1 MAPVRALAP
10 LLVFFLLINTALA
23 ARTVTDT
30 VQEVC
35 GKTQFPKICVERL
48 TPIADSQKASPRR
61 LAELFVNL
69 AAEAGSGMAAFVNG
83 KFTGA
88 TKDDAVFKCYDSCS
102 DEVEEAVAHLNGLVR
117 EPTDGKFL
125 ELKSWLSSTL
135 GGTSACEDACRDAP
149 ATGDKDAVLKYSVD
163 VEKML
168 RITLDLI
175 AEASGSMSDGIALP
189 PTGAEAPFAGYGS
202 AAEAPGP
209 EAMSVFPGRG
219 WRCVVILRRRG
230 GAVAW
235 VGRGAHAHQCVQGGP
250 QGRGAGAVRRVRG
263 GHRGP
268 GAGRRGFRRRVWSR
282 PPRSRRRTTA
292 LQTPTRRHDERRRPA
307 LFSSAAEAC
316 ATYDFAVVFSSL

>member
-209 EAMSVFPGRG
+209 EAMSVFPEGDG
-219 WRCVVILRRRG
+219 AASSSSEGAEAPSLGSAEGPTPINAFKEAPKVEAPGPSVASEEATEG
-230 GAVAW
+230 PAPAVAAS
-235 VGRGAHAHQCVQGGP
+235 GDESGHGAEEPAADD
-250 QGRGAGAVRRVRG
+250 GASDAD
-263 GHRGP
+263 
-268 GAGRRGFRRRVWSR
+268 A
-282 PPRSRRRTTA
+282 TA
-292 LQTPTRRHDERRRPA
+292 
-307 LFSSAAEAC
+307 
-316 ATYDFAVVFSSL
+316 

>member
-1 MAPVRALAP
+1 MRQ
-10 LLVFFLLINTALA
+10 
-23 ARTVTDT
+23 R
-30 VQEVC
+30 
-35 GKTQFPKICVERL
+35 KTMREHHQQQQVI
-48 TPIADSQKASPRR
+48 ASPRR
-61 LAELFVNL
+61 HGPSSRPRPSPGLLPPHQHRAGGAHRDRHGAGGVRQDPVPQDLRGEADPDRGQPEGEPAAPGGAVREPGR
-69 AAEAGSGMAAFVNG
+69 AEAGSGMAAFVNG

-209 EAMSVFPGRG
+209 EAMSVFPEGDG
-219 WRCVVILRRRG
+219 AASSSSEGAEAPSLGSAEGPTPINAFKEAPKVEAPGPSVASEEATEG
-230 GAVAW
+230 PAPAVAAS
-235 VGRGAHAHQCVQGGP
+235 GDESGHGAEEPAADD
-250 QGRGAGAVRRVRG
+250 GASDAD
-263 GHRGP
+263 
-268 GAGRRGFRRRVWSR
+268 A
-282 PPRSRRRTTA
+282 TA
-292 LQTPTRRHDERRRPA
+292 
-307 LFSSAAEAC
+307 
-316 ATYDFAVVFSSL
+316 

>member
-1 MAPVRALAP
+1 MAPVRDLAP
-10 LLVFFLLINTALA
+10 LLVFFLLINTAPA

-48 TPIADSQKASPRR
+48 TPIAESQKASPRR

-149 ATGDKDAVLKYSVD
+149 ATADKDAVLKYSVD

-175 AEASGSMSDGIALP
+175 AEASGSMSGGIALP

-209 EAMSVFPGRG
+209 EAMSAFPEGD
-219 WRCVVILRRRG
+219 
-230 GAVAW
+230 GAASSSSE
-235 VGRGAHAHQCVQGGP
+235 GAEAPSLGSAEGP
-250 QGRGAGAVRRVRG
+250 
-263 GHRGP
+263 
-268 GAGRRGFRRRVWSR
+268 
-282 PPRSRRRTTA
+282 
-292 LQTPTRRHDERRRPA
+292 TPTNAFKEAPKVEAPGPSVASEETTEGPAPSVAASGDE
-307 LFSSAAEAC
+307 SSHAAEEPAADDGASDAD
-316 ATYDFAVVFSSL
+316 ATA